1 MYHETGKS
9 ITSSDLLG
17 RLIFDAGDDDDKD
30 DGDDNFDGDSDED
43 DNDEAGVSV
52 SICKDEE

>member
-9 ITSSDLLG
+9 IISSDLMG
-17 RLIFDAGDDDDKD
+17 RLIFD

-43 DNDEAGVSV
+43 DNDEADISV
-52 SICKDEE
+52 SIC